1 MNKQQL
7 LSSSWVCCQGLKRKD
22 RNSGMHLSLQEF
34 AFSQEPFIIKSKQKC
49 SQAKKPQSWEESST
63 LMRQFLA
70 SWFQSAVLAKL
81 QRHASGKGLYLFIY
95 LFTFLFIVWNLV
107 IKILTL
113 IFSSYWNSLNIKQ
126 ICGVITGVTR
136 TKDRKISVYMSQQF
150 EMGY

>member
-7 LSSSWVCCQGLKRKD
+7 LSSSWVCCQGLKRKE

-34 AFSQEPFIIKSKQKC
+34 AFSQEPFIIKSKQN
-49 SQAKKPQSWEESST
+49 KPQSWKESST

-81 QRHASGKGLYLFIY
+81 QRHWKGLYLFIY
-95 LFTFLFIVWNLV
+95 LFTSLFTDWNLV
-107 IKILTL
+107 IKTILTL
-113 IFSSYWNSLNIKQ
+113 IFWSYWNSLNIKQ

-136 TKDRKISVYMSQQF
+136 TKDQKTSVYMSQQF
-150 EMGY
+150 GMGY